1 MMLDRPL
8 QLEVG
13 ERGVIG
19 RRITIYNS
27 PRRDTAIAE
36 GIIGWN

>member
-1 MMLDRPL
+1 MMLDKPL

-13 ERGVIG
+13 ENGVIG
-19 RRITIYNS
+19 RRITVYE
-27 PRRDTAIAE
+27 DTGLANPIAE